1 MQVEINSVWDVSNID
16 GLSDGLYRL
25 LASYKEDGVLIL
37 FDLAESI
44 SLKKPISVDFEVF
57 LSGVEKKDI
66 KPSSFT
72 LPFYL
77 LLSDGDIPSEYIK
90 RRDDQFELIEGL
102 VNKPY
107 FLFEVAV
114 IQRCKIIPAHA
125 KSKGTYV
132 QKLYRILNQYWRYGQ
147 DVNGLLPAYKNSGGP
162 GEPRL
167 AGLKKRGAPMQLSTP
182 GMITASGKN
191 ATEEDKQKFLKAI
204 KKYALKGRSMAIS
217 HIYKKML
224 NEFYADEI
232 LQAEKDARSPLV
244 PSLRSFRYWVKKLIP
259 ESEFIKKSTSSGD
272 FDRNKR
278 GLRGSTTDH
287 AEVPGSYFELDAT
300 VLDVHIVSEFNRNHV
315 IGRPTLYYVIDKVSR
330 MIVGLHVSMEYASW
344 KAGRQALVNSFSSK
358 KYFCARYG
366 IEIEDEDWPCRHI
379 PQRLLCDRGE
389 FICKDAE
396 ERAVPLIGHL
406 SFAPPYR
413 AEKKGVVE
421 HRFHILNENLIH
433 DLMGTTRGTNY
444 IRGDKDPRMD
454 AVFTLKE
461 VTQMIIEDVL
471 VQNSKALDALAS
483 QTTLLI
489 ESQLSP
495 TPLNYWNVYLNKHL
509 HALSKAD
516 EAEIRAKLLPVE
528 YVSMTSKGIRLN
540 DDMYYECDRPEF
552 EDWKTIARNYGR
564 SKMEALIDSDNSSFI
579 FVRLQPLEGF
589 TRCKLMKRS
598 SIFEE
603 RHKADVLYFK
613 DWKKL
618 EQGKPQVSTR
628 TVEAHAR
635 RKSIVE
641 AAKQEVNELP
651 KLGKKSDKI
660 KGMKDRRREY
670 VSNARV
676 EEKIDHDDYL
686 TSADDSISRI
696 SEERKE
702 KVISILKRK
711 KDSDK

>member
-1 MQVEINSVWDVSNID
+1 MQVEINSVWDVKSVD
-16 GLSDGLYRL
+16 GLNDGLYRL
-25 LASYKEDGVLIL
+25 LASYKDNDLLI
-37 FDLAESI
+37 FF
-44 SLKKPISVDFEVF
+44 SLSDKYKLQKPIAFRLDDF
-57 LSGVEKKDI
+57 LSGVERECI
-66 KPSSFT
+66 NPSRYT
-72 LPFYL
+72 LPFYQ
-77 LLSDGDIPSEYIK
+77 LSSEGDMPNEYIK
-90 RRDDQFELIEGL
+90 KRNDQFGLIEEL
-102 VNKPY
+102 VNDPN
-107 FLFEVAV
+107 FLLEIALN
-114 IQRCKIIPAHA
+114 QRCKIISAHA

-147 DVNGLLPAYKNSGGP
+147 DLNGLLPAYKNSGGP

-167 AGLKKRGAPMQLSTP
+167 AGLKKRGAPIQLSTP
-182 GMITASGKN
+182 GMSAASGKN
-191 ATEEDKQKFLKAI
+191 ASEEDKKKFIKAI
-204 KKYALKGRSMAIS
+204 KKYALKGRPMAMS
-217 HIYKKML
+217 HVYNKML
-224 NEFYADEI
+224 NELYADEI
-232 LQAEKDARSPLV
+232 LQAEKDERAPLV
-244 PSLRSFRYWVKKLIP
+244 PSLRSFRYWIKKLIP
-259 ESEFIKKSTSSGD
+259 ESELIKKSTSSGD

-358 KYFCARYG
+358 KDFCARYG

-413 AEKKGVVE
+413 ADKKGVVE

-433 DLMGTTRGTNY
+433 DFMGTTRGINY
-444 IRGDKDPRMD
+444 IRGNKDPRMD
-454 AVFTLKE
+454 AALTLKE

-471 VQNSKALDALAS
+471 IQNRKALDTLAA

-489 ESQLSP
+489 ESQIRP
-495 TPLNYWNVYLNKHL
+495 TPLNYWNVHLNKHL
-509 HALSKAD
+509 HSLSKAD
-516 EAEIRAKLLPVE
+516 EAEIRVRLLPVE

-552 EDWKTIARNYGR
+552 EDWKIIARSYGR

-641 AAKQEVNELP
+641 AAKQEVQELP
-651 KLGKKSDKI
+651 KLSRKSDKI

-686 TSADDSISRI
+686 TSADNSVSRV